1 MVIINIVTTGLFRH
15 DFVLVSHLHKSVQ
28 CTFAVLHGQPGVRA
42 VVFLPQVFL
51 QLQGSTYSRKE
62 RRISPFYHLTT
73 VQPGKGSSNQSFIS
87 LITKET
93 SVCACSNYSQGS
105 RVFVLFTEQ
114 TNLSGR
120 N

>member
-15 DFVLVSHLHKSVQ
+15 DFVLVPHLHKSVQ

-73 VQPGKGSSNQSFIS
+73 VQPGKGSSSYSHHRCDIDD
-87 LITKET
+87 TTHT
-93 SVCACSNYSQGS
+93 SN
-105 RVFVLFTEQ
+105 RKK
-114 TNLSGR
+114 
-120 N
+120 